1 MNSTLTKI
9 QAAWVALGSFLI
21 VTGVTGK
28 FPWLADIFSQAFVN
42 ATVTAIGA
50 VVTFYQ
56 FVRAIFAAKSTDFK
70 VLSTGSKFV
79 YALNPFKLAA

>member
-21 VTGVTGK
+21 VVGATSK
-28 FPWLADIFSQAFVN
+28 FPWLADIFSQTFVD
-42 ATVTAIGA
+42 AVVTAAGA

-56 FVRAIFAAKSTDFK
+56 FVRAIFASKTADVKILSSGAKVAYF
-70 VLSTGSKFV
+70 
-79 YALNPFKLAA
+79 LNPFKLAA